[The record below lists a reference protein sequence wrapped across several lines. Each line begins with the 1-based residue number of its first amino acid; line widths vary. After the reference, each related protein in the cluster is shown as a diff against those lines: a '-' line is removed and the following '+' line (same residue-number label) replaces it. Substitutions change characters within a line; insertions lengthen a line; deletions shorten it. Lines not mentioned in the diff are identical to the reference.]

1 MPEFS
6 FHTSHQS
13 GAARLG
19 WFQTPHGVV
28 ETPTFMPVGTHG
40 AVRTLT
46 MEEVATA
53 GAGMVLS
60 NAYHLY
66 LRPGDMMVRALG
78 GLHAFT
84 RWNGPMLTDSGGFQV
99 FSLAKIR
106 TVSENGVEFR
116 SHIDGSLHQYTP
128 ESVMRVERN
137 LGADVIMQL
146 DELIAAGADIATS
159 RSAMERSL
167 RWLDRCRVEFDRL
180 TREGRGPAPHIEI
193 PDGAPALAT
202 SNLLNDLPA
211 PPQTLFPIVQG
222 GTHPELRRASARGI
236 LSAGNWDGVAIG
248 GLSVGEAKQAMYA
261 TIEVCE
267 PELPRD
273 KPRYLMGVGFPDDLV
288 EGVKRGIDMYDCIA
302 PTRLGHDGTAFTPD
316 GKLQILKSS
325 LRMDR
330 RPLVEGCDCVCC
342 TKYDRAYLRQMFAC
356 GEALGMR
363 LLGLHNVTFLCNIM
377 RDARSALRAG
387 NFEAWSAEWLLRYR
401 SGSGAA
407 DRATTA

>member
-1 MPEFS
+1 MPDFS
-6 FHTSHQS
+6 FRSSHQS

-19 WFQTPHGVV
+19 WFETPHGPV

-46 MEEVATA
+46 MPEVREA
-53 GAGMVLS
+53 GAGMVLA

-66 LRPGDMMVRALG
+66 LRPGDLMVRALG

-106 TVSENGVEFR
+106 TVSEDGVEFR

-137 LGADVIMQL
+137 LGADVMMQL

-167 RWLDRCRVEFDRL
+167 RWLDRCRVEFDRIS
-180 TREGRGPAPHIEI
+180 RDGRGVAPHIALPE
-193 PDGAPALAT
+193 GLPALAT
-202 SNLLNDLPA
+202 DNRAIDELA
-211 PPQTLFPIVQG
+211 PRQTLFPIVQG
-222 GTHPELRRASARGI
+222 GTHAALRRASARGI
-236 LSAGNWDGVAIG
+236 LSAGEWHGIAIG
-248 GLSVGEAKQAMYA
+248 GLSVGEAKTAMHA
-261 TIEVCE
+261 TLEVCE

-288 EGVKRGIDMYDCIA
+288 EGVRRGIDMYDCIA

-330 RPLVEGCDCVCC
+330 RPLVQGCDCACC
-342 TKYDRAYLRQMFAC
+342 TQYDRAYLRHMFSC
-356 GEALGMR
+356 GEALGPR
-363 LLGLHNVTFLCNIM
+363 LLGLHNLTFLCTIM

-387 NFEAWSAEWLLRYR
+387 TFEAWSAEWLLRYR
-401 SGSGAA
+401 EGNRKAA
-407 DRATTA
+407 PSD

>member
-1 MPEFS
+1 MPDFS
-6 FHTSHQS
+6 FSTSHHD

-19 WFQTPHGVV
+19 WFDTPHGVV

-46 MEEVATA
+46 MPEVATT
-53 GAGMVLS
+53 GAGMVLG

-66 LRPGDMMVRALG
+66 LRPGDMMIRALG

-106 TVSENGVEFR
+106 TVSEDGVEFR

-137 LGADVIMQL
+137 IGADVIMQL
-146 DELIAAGADIATS
+146 DELIAAGADINTS
-159 RSAMERSL
+159 RRAMERSV
-167 RWLDRCRVEFDRL
+167 RWLERCRAEFDRL
-180 TREGRGPAPHIEI
+180 TVEGRGVPPAIDI
-193 PDGAPALAT
+193 PVGAPALAT
-202 SNLLNDLPA
+202 AFPETDVPA
-211 PPQTLFPIVQG
+211 PPQALFPIVQG

-236 LSAGNWDGVAIG
+236 LNAGNWHGVAIG
-248 GLSVGEAKQAMYA
+248 GLSVGESKDAMYA
-261 TIEVCE
+261 TVEVCE

-288 EGVKRGIDMYDCIA
+288 EGVRRGIDMYDCIA

-330 RPLVEGCDCVCC
+330 RPLVDGCPCLCC
-342 TKYDRAYLRQMFAC
+342 TQYDRAFLRQMFAC

-387 NFEAWSAEWLLRYR
+387 NFQTWSAEWLLRYR
-401 SGSGAA
+401 AGA
-407 DRATTA
+407 RTAESAARD